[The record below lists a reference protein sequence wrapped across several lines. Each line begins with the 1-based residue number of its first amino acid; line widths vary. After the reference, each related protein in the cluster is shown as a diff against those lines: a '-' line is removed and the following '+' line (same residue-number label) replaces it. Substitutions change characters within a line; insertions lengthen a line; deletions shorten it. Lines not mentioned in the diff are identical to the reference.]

1 MLSLKN
7 HRCLVMAAMLASAC
21 ALILSGCG
29 TTPTTSGK
37 LASKKAG
44 KIKSQKGGGYYLD
57 DGPMDEIP
65 DNLME
70 VPSPFAQQQ
79 PGLMSFSAR
88 PIRR

>member
-7 HRCLVMAAMLASAC
+7 HKCLVMAAMLASAC

-44 KIKSQKGGGYYLD
+44 KIKSRKREAVIIST
-57 DGPMDEIP
+57 MVRWMKFRI
-65 DNLME
+65 
-70 VPSPFAQQQ
+70 
-79 PGLMSFSAR
+79 
-88 PIRR
+88 I